1 MTTQQLIKALQ
12 VEGTVAI
19 IPTDTVYGI
28 VARTKDKEA
37 VQKLYNL
44 KNREIKPGTIIATDI
59 EQLVDLGLRRSYLVP
74 FKPYWPNPLTFVIPT
89 SSLELNYLHM
99 GKNSL
104 AVRITNDPFLQ
115 KIILKT
121 GPLLSTSAN
130 PPGQA
135 TAQTIIEA
143 KNYFKNKVDVYYDGG
158 KIGNI
163 KASTIVRI
171 IDDSFEI
178 LRQGDYIF
186 KP

>member
-1 MTTQQLIKALQ
+1 MTIQQLTKTLQ
-12 VEGTVAI
+12 VEGTVAV
-19 IPTDTVYGI
+19 IPTDTVYGL
-28 VARTKDKEA
+28 VARVKDREA

-44 KNREIKPGTIIATDI
+44 KNREMKPGTIITTDI

-74 FKPYWPNPLTFVIPT
+74 FKPYWPNPLTFVIPI
-89 SSLELNYLHM
+89 SSIELNYLHM

-104 AVRITNDPFLQ
+104 AVRVTKDPFLQ
-115 KIILKT
+115 KIIPST

-130 PPGQA
+130 LPGQA
-135 TAQTIIEA
+135 TAKTIIEA
-143 KNYFKNKVDVYYDGG
+143 RKYFGDKVDAYYDGG
-158 KIGNI
+158 KIENT